1 MIGREVKDELR
12 CTFIKPDGERCRM
25 ARLKDDPQGRCFTH
39 SDHNKEKRLVAIQRG
54 GRAPKKPLYIPQELK
69 DIRSLQDL
77 AEVLNIT
84 WQEVRK
90 GEIPP
95 SISQAI
101 TSISGQFI
109 KLYEVLSLE
118 DRLRKLEDRV
128 GDEDSD

>member
-1 MIGREVKDELR
+1 
-12 CTFIKPDGERCRM
+12 M
-25 ARLKDDPQGRCFTH
+25 ARLKGDPDGYCFTH
-39 SDHNKEKRLVAIQRG
+39 SKENKAERLKAIQKG
-54 GRAPKKPLYIPQELK
+54 GRALKKPLYVPKEL
-69 DIRSLQDL
+69 DDVHSLQDL
-77 AEVLNIT
+77 AALLNAT

-118 DRLRKLEDRV
+118 DRLRKLEDHLSEEEL
-128 GDEDSD
+128 D